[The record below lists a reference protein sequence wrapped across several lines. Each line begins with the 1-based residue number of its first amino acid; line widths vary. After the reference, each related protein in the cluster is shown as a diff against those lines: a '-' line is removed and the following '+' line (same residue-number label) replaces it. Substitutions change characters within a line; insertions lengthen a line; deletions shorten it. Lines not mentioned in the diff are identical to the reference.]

1 MPDKS
6 TDQNIFFLRINQKR
20 IINLL
25 FSCSILWVLLRNAS
39 QSASSSAQQPNFVQ
53 HSGKIGVFSG
63 GKLIQNV
70 FTLIP
75 KLRPAVIIAR
85 QTELVVIVI
94 NWRLLQNRTNS
105 SQDEIQTRW
114 ICTLTI
120 VGNFF
125 FWPKTVECHAKFNPA
140 IEPKLLFCLYF
151 LIKVWEIYKKT
162 LLKVTSLE
170 EV

>member
-1 MPDKS
+1 MH
-6 TDQNIFFLRINQKR
+6 LNQQAAVPN
-20 IINLL
+20 NL
-25 FSCSILWVLLRNAS
+25 ILCNT
-39 QSASSSAQQPNFVQ
+39 
-53 HSGKIGVFSG
+53 GKIGVFSG

-140 IEPKLLFCLYF
+140 IEPELLFCLYF
-151 LIKVWEIYKKT
+151 LIKV
-162 LLKVTSLE
+162 
-170 EV
+170 

>member
-1 MPDKS
+1 MH
-6 TDQNIFFLRINQKR
+6 LNQQAAVPN
-20 IINLL
+20 NL
-25 FSCSILWVLLRNAS
+25 ILCN
-39 QSASSSAQQPNFVQ
+39 N
-53 HSGKIGVFSG
+53 GKIGVFSG

-105 SQDEIQTRW
+105 SQDEIQTRC

-125 FWPKTVECHAKFNPA
+125 SGYKRLNVMQSLIQQLSVNCYFAFIFSSKF
-140 IEPKLLFCLYF
+140 EKS
-151 LIKVWEIYKKT
+151 IKRPF
-162 LLKVTSLE
+162 
-170 EV
+170 